1 MFGLLRIIIWGLI
14 VYVVYKVAVS
24 VMKIFMEN
32 KRSEMEG
39 DKVKQNKY
47 KIDKEDIIDAKF
59 EDISA
64 GEKDNSNDRK

>member
-24 VMKIFMEN
+24 IMKIFMEN